1 MPDRLY
7 ISAHT
12 PPHVWDRVLAHPGSV
27 CVGAWS
33 TLAGLL
39 FLLDAFLPEVSFSVL
54 LQPLPDT
61 YRFWFAGALAIG
73 GSLVL
78 LALLRRWERV
88 DTSWRLERG
97 GWSLVA
103 GAWAA
108 MSILAISI
116 SPVSILPWGSF
127 ATMAAAAVLRG
138 QAVRRTEKTLRD
150 IKAHEETQI

>member
-1 MPDRLY
+1 MPDWLY

-12 PPHVWDRVLAHPGSV
+12 PPHVWDRVLAHPGSM
-27 CVGAWS
+27 CIGAWS

-39 FLLDAFLPEVSFSVL
+39 FLLDAFLPEISFSVL
-54 LQPLPDT
+54 LQPLPDA
-61 YRFWFAGALAIG
+61 YRFWFAGALAVG

-108 MSILAISI
+108 MSILTVII
-116 SPVSILPWGSF
+116 SPVSILSWGSF
-127 ATMAAAAVLRG
+127 ATMAATAVLRE

-150 IKAHEETQI
+150 IKANEEAHL